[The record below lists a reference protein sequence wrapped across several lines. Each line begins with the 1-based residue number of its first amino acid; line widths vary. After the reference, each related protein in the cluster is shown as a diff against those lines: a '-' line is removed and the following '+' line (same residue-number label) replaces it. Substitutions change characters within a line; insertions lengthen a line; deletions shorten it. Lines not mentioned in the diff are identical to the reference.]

1 MIAIVAVFITLYN
14 FSIYYL
20 YSLYCELNVYGL
32 FTTHY
37 KFVPLNNI
45 SFMLHPLV
53 IIILL

>member
-53 IIILL
+53 ITILL

>member
-37 KFVPLNNI
+37 KLGPLNNI

>member
-20 YSLYCELNVYGL
+20 SVFIILWIKCLW
-32 FTTHY
+32 FTTYY

-53 IIILL
+53 ITILL